1 MTTAKMG
8 TIKLQHF
15 DSGETGLIQVSE
27 VYFLT
32 LSSCGEFSFV
42 KEPEEGS
49 QFMIFRI
56 LRPFLFTL
64 DPSWTFSDRS
74 FCDETVDDDRD
85 SYNVVDEEMF
95 SDKTAYIFEIES
107 VPPGDAVQHRIA
119 QRVASIQP
127 S

>member
-64 DPSWTFSDRS
+64 SLPWTFSDRS
-74 FCDETVDDDRD
+74 FRDETVDDDTMWWTKKCFLR
-85 SYNVVDEEMF
+85 
-95 SDKTAYIFEIES
+95 IFLKLNQYLL
-107 VPPGDAVQHRIA
+107 DAVQHRIA